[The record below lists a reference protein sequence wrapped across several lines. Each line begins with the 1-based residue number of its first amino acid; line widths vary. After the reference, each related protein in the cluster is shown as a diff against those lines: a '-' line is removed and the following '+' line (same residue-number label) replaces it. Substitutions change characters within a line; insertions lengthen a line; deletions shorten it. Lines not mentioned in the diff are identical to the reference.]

1 MKIEGPKFRFWTAPD
16 MSEAEWLEMGS
27 ALCRILVAG
36 PPEPPGHR
44 RAVAVRQ
51 ALAQYQGAPTCR
63 AKELER
69 KYKAYL
75 AAGWLRERDME
86 SLPHPRSAE
95 RVILHRIARLNDG
108 AALCWRTIYDIATM
122 LR

>member
-16 MSEAEWLEMGS
+16 MSEAEWLKMGS

-63 AKELER
+63 AK
-69 KYKAYL
+69 
-75 AAGWLRERDME
+75 GT
-86 SLPHPRSAE
+86 
-95 RVILHRIARLNDG
+95 
-108 AALCWRTIYDIATM
+108 RTQV
-122 LR
+122 